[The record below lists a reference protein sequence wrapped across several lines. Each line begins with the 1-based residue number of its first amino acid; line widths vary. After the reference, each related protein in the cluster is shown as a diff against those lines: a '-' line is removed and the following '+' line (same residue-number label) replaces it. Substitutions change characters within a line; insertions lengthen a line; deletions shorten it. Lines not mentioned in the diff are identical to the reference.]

1 MNKENIKTLEDAL
14 ISMIR
19 IHRPLIYKN
28 ALNAHCEKKLL
39 PKNIISIYLHDRGFK
54 ANIQPYKTHPD
65 EYYIRFIICKYI
77 PNTPSYYRDIHINV
91 DYEDLLNKLYT
102 DFNCDHL
109 IHYLNT
115 KIIIEE
121 KK

>member
-39 PKNIISIYLHDRGFK
+39 PKNIISIYLK
-54 ANIQPYKTHPD
+54 I
-65 EYYIRFIICKYI
+65 EW
-77 PNTPSYYRDIHINV
+77 DIA
-91 DYEDLLNKLYT
+91 
-102 DFNCDHL
+102 
-109 IHYLNT
+109 
-115 KIIIEE
+115 
-121 KK
+121 KKGK